1 MTPNPAPPEPKA
13 HAAPGQPSWP
23 ARLID
28 GALRLTMGGI
38 LVVVLVQIVGRLGGR
53 PLPWTEELTRGLFIW
68 MIFIG
73 MAASMRRADAARV
86 TVVVQWLA
94 PALRRIAVPVYLA
107 ACLGFF
113 ALMAW
118 TGIGLVR
125 QQVMMNETIATL
137 GLPSWV
143 IGAVIP
149 VSALVAIACTLASLR
164 DSRHIIAADDDGD
177 GDGDGKGEGV
187 S

>member
-1 MTPNPAPPEPKA
+1 MNTPECVSPAPET
-13 HAAPGQPSWP
+13 HATLGSLSWP
-23 ARLID
+23 AWWIESV
-28 GALRLTMGGI
+28 LRLTMGGI
-38 LVVVLVQIVGRLGGR
+38 VLVVLTQIVGRLGGH
-53 PLPWTEELTRGLFIW
+53 PFSWTEELTRGLFIW

-86 TVVVQWLA
+86 TVALQWLA
-94 PALRRIAVPVYLA
+94 RPLRRIAVPVYMA

-118 TGIGLVR
+118 TGIGMVR
-125 QQVMMNETIATL
+125 QQVAMNETIATL
-137 GLPSWV
+137 GWPGWV
-143 IGAVIP
+143 IGSVIP

-164 DSRHIIAADDDGD
+164 DSRNIIAAD
-177 GDGDGKGEGV
+177 EEYM

>member
-1 MTPNPAPPEPKA
+1 MADVITPDTVLGPEA
-13 HAAPGQPSWP
+13 HAAAAAASGP
-23 ARLID
+23 ARLIEWV
-28 GALRLTMGGI
+28 LRLAMGGI
-38 LVVVLVQIVGRLGGR
+38 VVVVLLQIAGRLGGR
-53 PLPWTEELTRGLFIW
+53 PFPWTEELTRALFIW

-86 TVVVQWLA
+86 TVALQWLSR
-94 PALRRIAVPVYLA
+94 PLRRIAVPVYMA

-118 TGIGLVR
+118 TGISMVR
-125 QQVMMNETIATL
+125 QQVAMNETIATL
-137 GLPSWV
+137 GWPGWV

-164 DSRHIIAADDDGD
+164 DSRHIIAADE
-177 GDGDGKGEGV
+177 EGV

>member
-1 MTPNPAPPEPKA
+1 VAHVNTPDPLSPAPEGKATPGTPSGPER
-13 HAAPGQPSWP
+13 W
-23 ARLID
+23 IETV
-28 GALRLTMGGI
+28 LRLTMGGI
-38 LVVVLVQIVGRLGGR
+38 VLVVLLQIVGRLGDR
-53 PLPWTEELTRGLFIW
+53 PVSWTEELTRALFIW

-86 TVVVQWLA
+86 TVALQWLA
-94 PALRRIAVPVYLA
+94 RPLRRIAVPIYMA

-118 TGIGLVR
+118 TGINMVR
-125 QQVMMNETIATL
+125 QQVAMNETIATL
-137 GLPSWV
+137 GWPAWV

-164 DSRHIIAADDDGD
+164 DRRDIIAAD
-177 GDGDGKGEGV
+177 EEVV

>member
-1 MTPNPAPPEPKA
+1 MHTPQSVSPAPEA
-13 HAAPGQPSWP
+13 NATLGSPSRP
-23 ARLID
+23 ARLIEWV
-28 GALRLTMGGI
+28 LRLTMGGI
-38 LVVVLVQIVGRLGGR
+38 VLVVLMQIVGRLGGR
-53 PLPWTEELTRGLFIW
+53 PFSWTEELTRGLFIW

-86 TVVVQWLA
+86 TVALQWLA
-94 PALRRIAVPVYLA
+94 RPLRRIAVPVYMA

-118 TGIGLVR
+118 TGINMVR
-125 QQVMMNETIATL
+125 QQAAMNETIATL
-137 GLPSWV
+137 GWPGWV
-143 IGAVIP
+143 IGSVIP

-164 DSRHIIAADDDGD
+164 DSRHIIAADD
-177 GDGDGKGEGV
+177 EGV

>member
-1 MTPNPAPPEPKA
+1 VAIVMTPDPVSPAPKA
-13 HAAPGQPSWP
+13 HAAPGTPSGP
-23 ARLID
+23 ARLIETV
-28 GALRLTMGGI
+28 LRLTMGGI
-38 LVVVLVQIVGRLGGR
+38 LVVVLVQIAGRLGGR
-53 PLPWTEELTRGLFIW
+53 PFPWTEELTRGLFIW

-86 TVVVQWLA
+86 TVAVQWLA
-94 PALRRIAVPVYLA
+94 APLRRIAVPVYLA

-118 TGIGLVR
+118 TGIGMVR
-125 QQVMMNETIATL
+125 QQVVMNETIATL
-137 GLPSWV
+137 GWPSWV
-143 IGAVIP
+143 IGAVVP

-164 DSRHIIAADDDGD
+164 DSRHIIAADE
-177 GDGDGKGEGV
+177 EGV

>member
-1 MTPNPAPPEPKA
+1 MNTPDRVAPASEA
-13 HAAPGQPSWP
+13 NATLGALSGP
-23 ARLID
+23 ARWIEWV
-28 GALRLTMGGI
+28 LRLTMGGI
-38 LVVVLVQIVGRLGGR
+38 VLVVLMQIVGRLGGR
-53 PLPWTEELTRGLFIW
+53 PFSWTEELTRALFIW
-68 MIFIG
+68 MMFIG

-86 TVVVQWLA
+86 TVALQWLA
-94 PALRRIAVPVYLA
+94 RPLRRIAVPIYMA

-118 TGIGLVR
+118 TGISMVR

-137 GLPSWV
+137 GWPSWV
-143 IGAVIP
+143 IGAVVP

-164 DSRHIIAADDDGD
+164 DSRHIIAAD
-177 GDGDGKGEGV
+177 EGAV

>member
-1 MTPNPAPPEPKA
+1 MTTPQSGSPTPMASATPGSPAG
-13 HAAPGQPSWP
+13 PG
-23 ARLID
+23 RLID
-28 GALRLTMGGI
+28 WVLRLTMGGI
-38 LVVVLVQIVGRLGGR
+38 VLVVLIQIAGRLGGH
-53 PLPWTEELTRGLFIW
+53 PFSWTEELTRALFIW

-86 TVVVQWLA
+86 TVALQWLTR
-94 PALRRIAVPVYLA
+94 PLRRIAVPVYLA

-118 TGIGLVR
+118 TGLGMLR
-125 QQVMMNETIATL
+125 QQVAMNETIATL
-137 GLPSWV
+137 GWPGWL

-149 VSALVAIACTLASLR
+149 VSALVAIGCTLASLR
-164 DSRHIIAADDDGD
+164 DSRHIIAADE
-177 GDGDGKGEGV
+177 EGV

>member
-1 MTPNPAPPEPKA
+1 VNTPHSVSPAPEA
-13 HAAPGQPSWP
+13 HASPGSPLGP
-23 ARLID
+23 ARGIEWV
-28 GALRLTMGGI
+28 LRLTMGGI
-38 LVVVLVQIVGRLGGR
+38 VLVVLMQIAGRLGGR
-53 PLPWTEELTRGLFIW
+53 PFPWTEELTRALFIW

-73 MAASMRRADAARV
+73 VAASMRRADAARV
-86 TVVVQWLA
+86 TVALQWLA
-94 PALRRIAVPVYLA
+94 RPLRRIAVPIYMA

-118 TGIGLVR
+118 TGINMVR
-125 QQVMMNETIATL
+125 QQVAMNETIATL
-137 GLPSWV
+137 GWPSWV

-164 DSRHIIAADDDGD
+164 DSRHIIAADE
-177 GDGDGKGEGV
+177 EGV

>member
-1 MTPNPAPPEPKA
+1 MTPDPVSPAPQA
-13 HAAPGQPSWP
+13 HATPGASSGL
-23 ARLID
+23 ARVLETV
-28 GALRLTMGGI
+28 LRLTMGGI
-38 LVVVLVQIVGRLGGR
+38 VVVVLVQIAGRLVGR
-53 PLPWTEELTRGLFIW
+53 PFPWTEELTRGLFIW

-86 TVVVQWLA
+86 TVALLWL
-94 PALRRIAVPVYLA
+94 PRALRRVAVPLYLA

-118 TGIGLVR
+118 TGIGMVR

-137 GLPSWV
+137 GWPSWV
-143 IGAVIP
+143 IGSVVP
-149 VSALVAIACTLASLR
+149 VAALVAIICTLASLR
-164 DSRHIIAADDDGD
+164 DSRSIIAAD
-177 GDGDGKGEGV
+177 EESV

>member
-1 MTPNPAPPEPKA
+1 MNTPDLVSPAPEVNATLGSTK
-13 HAAPGQPSWP
+13 GP
-23 ARLID
+23 AGLIEW
-28 GALRLTMGGI
+28 ALRLAMAGI
-38 LVVVLVQIVGRLGGR
+38 VLVVLVQIAGRLSGR

-86 TVVVQWLA
+86 TVALQWLER
-94 PALRRIAVPVYLA
+94 PLRRIALPIYLT

-118 TGIGLVR
+118 TGIGMVR
-125 QQVMMNETIATL
+125 QQVAMNETIATL
-137 GLPSWV
+137 GWPSWV
-143 IGAVIP
+143 IGAVVP

-164 DSRHIIAADDDGD
+164 DSRHIIAAEE
-177 GDGDGKGEGV
+177 EGT